1 MSRYLQSHDDGN
13 RETAEEGDAS
23 NDPLRLVSDVPA
35 GAGGGEVEH
44 VAGGAC
50 LYGVE
55 GTVALASVRVPD
67 LVSRDTLG
75 PLLCV
80 VTDTPAVTHSVSV
93 TSPPLLL
100 TCRKAGDNTASYCS
114 WRPPACSRTC
124 SSREP
129 PG

>member
-1 MSRYLQSHDDGN
+1 MPRVYLQSHDDGN
-13 RETAEEGDAS
+13 RETAEKGDAS

-80 VTDTPAVTHSVSV
+80 VTDTPGVTHSVSV
-93 TSPPLLL
+93 TSPL
-100 TCRKAGDNTASYCS
+100 
-114 WRPPACSRTC
+114 PP
-124 SSREP
+124 P
-129 PG
+129 PTDLQEGWW